1 MKNLQKRISSLA
13 SHPFAVPLALFI
25 VTFLAYGLFFWQLGF
40 YWDDQPISWIRY
52 QLGTEATTKYFSDS
66 RPVWAL
72 LYQLTGF
79 ILPLKPA
86 VWQLFAMFWRWAGVY
101 VFYLFMAGLFPRRR
115 DVAFLLSL
123 FVLLYPG
130 FNQQWVSY
138 VYSHF
143 FIVLFFLLISFHLML
158 RGRIIPAM
166 IFSGLNLVMF
176 EYFFLLEF
184 IRPVVIFVSLRD
196 EQLTNRK
203 RIVKTL
209 KVWLPYVGVIILV
222 MLYRSLVYSHPGF
235 GYSLTEEVVRAPI
248 ETITQ
253 LAGNVLSSL
262 WVAAV
267 GAWMQVFQFPNPA
280 VNGLRTTI
288 LYAVVVLAVGVIVF
302 LKYTTETSTAKNKNR
317 DALWLIGVGAIMLLL
332 GGVPY
337 WVTNLPVTLG
347 FPANRALLSFMFG
360 SCFLLLGVIELLP
373 VRIKYFAALLFVALS
388 AGRQFLWSVEYLRDW
403 QAQKNMFW
411 QLAWRAPGIK
421 PNTLLLMNEELLYS
435 ADNSISAPIN
445 WIYKTSQTPDM
456 DYFIFYPTNRLAASL
471 PALQKDIPI
480 HYEYLAGEF
489 NGNTSDVLSFYY
501 APPACLRLLEPD
513 LDPNNRLIP
522 TPTLMREASALSN
535 PDRILPEQQA
545 TMPAIYGPEPEHGWC
560 YFFEK
565 ADLARQMG
573 DWDEVAQLGDKAF
586 KLDDYPNSPIER
598 FVFIEGYAHVGDWD
612 KALEYSKVSYK
623 VSKDYVGPLL
633 CQLWER
639 VEAET
644 DPSPGSYVLSGEAGS
659 ERIEALAEVQS
670 KFACSHE

>member
-1 MKNLQKRISSLA
+1 MKNLQKRLASLA
-13 SHPFAVPLALFI
+13 SHPIAIPLVLFI
-25 VTFLAYGLFFWQLGF
+25 VTLLAYGLSFWRLGF

-86 VWQLFAMFWRWAGVY
+86 VWQLFAMFWRWAGVC
-101 VFYLFMAGLFPRRR
+101 VFYLVMARLFPQRR
-115 DVAFLLSL
+115 DASLLLSL

-143 FIVLFFLLISFHLML
+143 FIVLFFLLVSFHLML
-158 RGRIIPAM
+158 RGRTIPAM
-166 IFSGLNLVMF
+166 IFSALHLLMF

-184 IRPVVIFVSLRD
+184 MRPVVIFISLRD
-196 EQLTNRK
+196 EQMTIRE
-203 RIVKTL
+203 RVIKTI
-209 KVWLPYVGVIILV
+209 KAWLPYIGVIILV
-222 MLYRSLVYSHPGF
+222 LLYRSLVYSHPGF

-253 LAGNVLSSL
+253 LAGHVLSSL
-262 WVAAV
+262 WVATI
-267 GAWMQVFQFPNPA
+267 GAWAQVFQFPNPNI
-280 VNGLRTTI
+280 NGLRTTG
-288 LYAVVVLAVGVIVF
+288 LYVIIVLAVGVIVF
-302 LKYTTETSTAKNKNR
+302 LKDIIETSTTENKKR
-317 DALWLIGVGAIMLLL
+317 DAFWLIGLGVVMLLL

-360 SCFLLLGVIELLP
+360 SCFILFGVIELLP
-373 VRIKYFAALLFVALS
+373 ARIKYFVAVFVIALS

-411 QLAWRAPGIK
+411 QLAWRAPGIQ
-421 PNTLLLMNEELLYS
+421 PNTLLLMNEELLFS
-435 ADNSISAPIN
+435 ADNSISAPLN
-445 WIYKTSQTPDM
+445 WVYKTDQTPDM
-456 DYFIFYPTNRLAASL
+456 DYFIFYPTNRLNASL

-489 NGNTSDVLSFYY
+489 NGNTTDALAYY
-501 APPACLRLLEPD
+501 YDPPACLRLLEPD

-522 TPTLMREASALSN
+522 TASLMREASVLSN
-535 PDRILPEQQA
+535 TDRILPDQQA
-545 TMPAIYGPEPEHGWC
+545 VMPAIYGPEPEHGWC
-560 YFFEK
+560 YYFEK
-565 ADLARQMG
+565 ADLARQVG
-573 DWDEVAQLGDKAF
+573 DWDEVVKLGNAAF
-586 KLDDYPNSPIER
+586 KLDDYPNSPLER
-598 FVFIEGYAHVGDWD
+598 FVFVEGYAHAGEWE
-612 KALEYSKVSYK
+612 KAIEYSKVSYK

-639 VEAET
+639 IEAET
-644 DPSPGSYVLSGEAGS
+644 AESPGRS
-659 ERIEALAEVQS
+659 ETLAEVQS
-670 KFACSHE
+670 MFACSP